1 MKMKKVLS
9 LMLAATLTLSL
20 AACGGKDGG
29 QEPQGESK
37 EEASDSPQEETPSA
51 DEADEA
57 DDAGEADG
65 SQESAGGDSG
75 MKITE
80 EPVTLTVLTTRWGN
94 MGDSF
99 TNNEFLQQL
108 EAETNVHIEWQV
120 QSLNDWGEQK
130 GIMLA
135 GGELPDIVFG
145 NQTFNDADIMNN
157 SELFMPLDDLID
169 QYMPNYKKALE
180 EMPDLKKVCT
190 FPDGKMYSMGKNLP
204 LRPKSCNQPI
214 INKQWLDNLNLEVPT
229 NVDELYEVLKAFK
242 EQDANG
248 NGDPNDEI
256 PISGSKGISMDLLNP
271 WGITDLNGYK
281 MLVNED
287 GSLTYYPT
295 CEAYKEGLKWL
306 NKLYSEGI
314 IDPEAFTQD
323 DAMLTAKRQDP
334 NIARVGLEYAWTAD
348 SNFGQWS
355 SEYTIIPP
363 IAGPDGKCYTGGDVN
378 GVSSIVRNEV
388 MITTFCENPEVAA
401 KWIDLFYTGEA
412 SIQNFWGGIGN
423 VITKHDDGTYTLND
437 PPEGTSADAWY
448 WDSSLRDFG
457 PKYVSSEFEKNVK
470 LSTESGDGKKVEDSK
485 IAEDTVTTPYPNVM
499 FTNEENEERPTLTTD
514 IDKYVESTRAKWIT
528 EGGID
533 EEWDAYVE
541 QLNAMGLERL
551 IEIYTDAYERYMA
564 Q

>member
-20 AACGGKDGG
+20 SACGGKDSG
-29 QEPQGESK
+29 QESQGGSK
-37 EEASDSPQEETPSA
+37 EEASGSSQEDAPSEE
-51 DEADEA
+51 EADGA
-57 DDAGEADG
+57 DAGEADG
-65 SQESAGGDSG
+65 SQESAGGSG
-75 MKITE
+75 MQITE

-135 GGELPDIVFG
+135 GGELPDIIFG

-190 FPDGKMYSMGKNLP
+190 FPDGQMYSMGKNLP

-306 NKLYSEGI
+306 NKLYAEGI

-334 NIARVGLEYAWTAD
+334 NVSRVGLEYAWTAD

-551 IEIYTDAYERYMA
+551 IQIYTDAYDRYMA

>member
-20 AACGGKDGG
+20 SACGGKDSG
-29 QEPQGESK
+29 QESQGGSK
-37 EEASDSPQEETPSA
+37 EEASGSSQEEAPSEE
-51 DEADEA
+51 EADGA
-57 DDAGEADG
+57 DAGEADG
-65 SQESAGGDSG
+65 SQESAGGSG
-75 MKITE
+75 MQITE

-135 GGELPDIVFG
+135 GGELPDIIFG

-190 FPDGKMYSMGKNLP
+190 FPDGQMYSMGKNLP

-306 NKLYSEGI
+306 NKLYAEGI

-334 NIARVGLEYAWTAD
+334 NVSRVGLEYAWKI
-348 SNFGQWS
+348 G
-355 SEYTIIPP
+355 
-363 IAGPDGKCYTGGDVN
+363 
-378 GVSSIVRNEV
+378 R
-388 MITTFCENPEVAA
+388 
-401 KWIDLFYTGEA
+401 A
-412 SIQNFWGGIGN
+412 SC
-423 VITKHDDGTYTLND
+423 
-437 PPEGTSADAWY
+437 
-448 WDSSLRDFG
+448 R
-457 PKYVSSEFEKNVK
+457 
-470 LSTESGDGKKVEDSK
+470 
-485 IAEDTVTTPYPNVM
+485 
-499 FTNEENEERPTLTTD
+499 ER
-514 IDKYVESTRAKWIT
+514 V
-528 EGGID
+528 
-533 EEWDAYVE
+533 
-541 QLNAMGLERL
+541 
-551 IEIYTDAYERYMA
+551 
-564 Q
+564 

>member
-9 LMLAATLTLSL
+9 LMLAATLTFSL
-20 AACGGKDGG
+20 AACGGKDSG
-29 QEPQGESK
+29 QESQGGSEASESSQ
-37 EEASDSPQEETPSA
+37 EEASSEE
-51 DEADEA
+51 EVEGA
-57 DDAGEADG
+57 DDAGEAEG
-65 SQESAGGDSG
+65 SQESAGGTG
-75 MKITE
+75 MQITE

-295 CEAYKEGLKWL
+295 CDAYKEGLKWL

-334 NIARVGLEYAWTAD
+334 NISRVGLEYAWTAD

-485 IAEDTVTTPYPNVM
+485 IAEDTITTPYPNVM

-514 IDKYVESTRAKWIT
+514 IDKYVESTRARWIT

-533 EEWDAYVE
+533 EEWDAYIE
-541 QLNAMGLERL
+541 QLNAMDLERL
-551 IEIYTDAYERYMA
+551 IQIYTDAYDRYMA

>member
-20 AACGGKDGG
+20 SACGGKDSG
-29 QEPQGESK
+29 QESQGGSK
-37 EEASDSPQEETPSA
+37 EEASGSSQEEAPSEE
-51 DEADEA
+51 EADGA
-57 DDAGEADG
+57 DAGEADG
-65 SQESAGGDSG
+65 SQESAGGSG
-75 MKITE
+75 MQITE

-135 GGELPDIVFG
+135 GGELPDIIFG

-190 FPDGKMYSMGKNLP
+190 FPDGQMYSMGKNLP

-306 NKLYSEGI
+306 NKLYAEGI

-334 NIARVGLEYAWTAD
+334 NVSRVGLEYAWTAD

-412 SIQNFWGGIGN
+412 SIQNFWGGHR
-423 VITKHDDGTYTLND
+423 KRHHQ
-437 PPEGTSADAWY
+437 A
-448 WDSSLRDFG
+448 
-457 PKYVSSEFEKNVK
+457 
-470 LSTESGDGKKVEDSK
+470 
-485 IAEDTVTTPYPNVM
+485 
-499 FTNEENEERPTLTTD
+499 
-514 IDKYVESTRAKWIT
+514 
-528 EGGID
+528 
-533 EEWDAYVE
+533 
-541 QLNAMGLERL
+541 
-551 IEIYTDAYERYMA
+551 
-564 Q
+564 

>member
-1 MKMKKVLS
+1 MKMKKVIS
-9 LMLAATLTLSL
+9 LVLVTALVASL
-20 AACGGKDGG
+20 AGCGGSGNEAKN
-29 QEPQGESK
+29 ESSETAAESNEVQK
-37 EEASDSPQEETPSA
+37 PAS
-51 DEADEA
+51 DEAD
-57 DDAGEADG
+57 
-65 SQESAGGDSG
+65 STQESAGENT
-75 MKITE
+75 MPLTE

-99 TNNEFLQQL
+99 TGNEFLQQL

-157 SELFMPLDDLID
+157 VELFMPLDDLID

-190 FPDGKMYSMGKNLP
+190 FPDGQMYSMAKNLP

-214 INKQWLDNLNLEVPT
+214 INKQWLDNLGLDVPT
-229 NVDELYEVLKAFK
+229 NIDELYEVLKAFK

-256 PISGSKGISMDLLNP
+256 PISGSKGLSMDLLNP
-271 WGITDLNGYK
+271 FGITDINGFK
-281 MLVNED
+281 MLINDD

-295 CEAYKEGLKWL
+295 SEAYKEGIKWL
-306 NKLYSEGI
+306 NKLYAEGI
-314 IDPEAFTQD
+314 IDAEAFTQD

-334 NIARVGLEYAWTAD
+334 TIARVGFEYAWTAD

-355 SEYTIIPP
+355 NEYTIIPP
-363 IAGPDGKCYTGGDVN
+363 IAGPDGKCYTGGDEN

-388 MITTFCENPEVAA
+388 MITTFCENPELAA
-401 KWIDLFYTGEA
+401 KWIDQFYTGEA
-412 SIQNFWGGIGN
+412 SIQNFWGGIGT

-457 PKYVSSEFEKNVK
+457 PKYVSSDFEQSVK

-514 IDKYVESTRAKWIT
+514 IDKYVESTRAKWVT
-528 EGGID
+528 EGGVD
-533 EEWDAYVE
+533 EEWDAYID

-551 IEIYTDAYERYMA
+551 IEIYTDAYGRYMA

>member
-1 MKMKKVLS
+1 MKAQSKKETNKAGLWLRIRRNWGLY
-9 LMLAATLTLSL
+9 LMLLPALILLFLFSYRPMYGVLISFKEYKAAKGIL
-20 AACGGKDGG
+20 G
-29 QEPQGESK
+29 
-37 EEASDSPQEETPSA
+37 SA
-51 DEADEA
+51 WADPWF
-57 DDAGEADG
+57 
-65 SQESAGGDSG
+65 
-75 MKITE
+75 KY
-80 EPVTLTVLTTRWGN
+80 

-135 GGELPDIVFG
+135 GGELPDIIFG

-190 FPDGKMYSMGKNLP
+190 FPDGQMYSMGKNLP

-295 CEAYKEGLKWL
+295 CEAYK
-306 NKLYSEGI
+306 
-314 IDPEAFTQD
+314 
-323 DAMLTAKRQDP
+323 
-334 NIARVGLEYAWTAD
+334 
-348 SNFGQWS
+348 
-355 SEYTIIPP
+355 
-363 IAGPDGKCYTGGDVN
+363 
-378 GVSSIVRNEV
+378 
-388 MITTFCENPEVAA
+388 
-401 KWIDLFYTGEA
+401 
-412 SIQNFWGGIGN
+412 
-423 VITKHDDGTYTLND
+423 
-437 PPEGTSADAWY
+437 
-448 WDSSLRDFG
+448 
-457 PKYVSSEFEKNVK
+457 
-470 LSTESGDGKKVEDSK
+470 
-485 IAEDTVTTPYPNVM
+485 
-499 FTNEENEERPTLTTD
+499 
-514 IDKYVESTRAKWIT
+514 
-528 EGGID
+528 
-533 EEWDAYVE
+533 
-541 QLNAMGLERL
+541 
-551 IEIYTDAYERYMA
+551 
-564 Q
+564 